1 MNAWGTKAL
10 MAVVLAIVCVF
21 IGIEIAAMGIE
32 RVQGP
37 LLAGEPAGA
46 RTPIAV
52 FGGGSPA
59 KDAAQAGPGEG
70 AASTAAAGASAGTAG
85 AASASAGTA
94 GSSAGTAGAA
104 GAAAAGDVEP
114 SSLIY
119 RFSLW
124 LGDTLRY
131 VAKGVLRFIAAVFD
145 AVIH

>member
-10 MAVVLAIVCVF
+10 IAAVLAIICVL

-37 LLAGEPAGA
+37 LLTGEPAA
-46 RTPIAV
+46 VRTPIAV
-52 FGGGSPA
+52 IG
-59 KDAAQAGPGEG
+59 DAAAAREAARQAAPRQ
-70 AASTAAAGASAGTAG
+70 
-85 AASASAGTA
+85 AASASAVA
-94 GSSAGTAGAA
+94 PAEAAADAARSPAA
-104 GAAAAGDVEP
+104 GAAAVTGIAAAADVEP
-114 SSLIY
+114 TSFIY

-145 AVIH
+145 AAIH

>member
-10 MAVVLAIVCVF
+10 MAAVLAIICVL

-37 LLAGEPAGA
+37 LLTGEPAA
-46 RTPIAV
+46 VRTPIAV
-52 FGGGSPA
+52 IG
-59 KDAAQAGPGEG
+59 DAA
-70 AASTAAAGASAGTAG
+70 AAREAAPRQ
-85 AASASAGTA
+85 AASASA
-94 GSSAGTAGAA
+94 AA
-104 GAAAAGDVEP
+104 PAEAVADAARSPASGAAAVTGIAAAADVEP
-114 SSLIY
+114 TSFIY

-145 AVIH
+145 AAIH